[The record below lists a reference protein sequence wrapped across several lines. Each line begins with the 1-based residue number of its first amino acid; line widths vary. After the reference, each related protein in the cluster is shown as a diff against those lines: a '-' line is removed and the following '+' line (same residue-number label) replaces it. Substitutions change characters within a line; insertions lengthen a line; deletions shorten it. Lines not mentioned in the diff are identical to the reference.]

1 MRITERRL
9 RSLIREEAQVILEG
23 KRDFIR
29 PELPDPKGKI
39 IKNPTRELLAS
50 ELFPHLWAPG
60 SSQRDREFMR
70 DDERFHPQNLELFYD
85 SIKRSFGDE
94 LKNFREIEVFP
105 FRTDEG
111 MPAAFRWYRAN
122 SAPLSPTRI
131 HIGDSLPPVA
141 YQWEAELV
149 RSRYTGQTVTYSP
162 HWEWKFNIVDS
173 SSYDLDQ
180 TFTDW
185 TSRNL
190 NNPGP
195 GHFAPVTR
203 KEIEEAYDLMLDNPE
218 HRERGIFSRIIGT
231 PLNTK
236 QVNAMQERIWKI
248 ANEFARKHGAP
259 VRKIRGL

>member
-23 KRDFIR
+23 KKDFVR
-29 PELPDPKGKI
+29 PVLPEPEGKI
-39 IKNPTRELLAS
+39 IKNPTRESLSS

-60 SSQRDREFMR
+60 SYQRDREFMR

-111 MPAAFRWYRAN
+111 LPAAFRWWQAN
-122 SAPLSPTRI
+122 QAPWGPI
-131 HIGDSLPPVA
+131 KINIGGSLPPVA
-141 YQWEAELV
+141 YQWEAKLV
-149 RSRYTGQTVTYSP
+149 RMVYTEPTVTYSP
-162 HWEWKFNIVDS
+162 HWKWDFHLVDDRSRSLDKLFTNGENTS
-173 SSYDLDQ
+173 SLGYL
-180 TFTDW
+180 
-185 TSRNL
+185 
-190 NNPGP
+190 
-195 GHFAPVTR
+195 APVTR

-218 HRERGIFSRIIGT
+218 HRERGIFSRIMGK
-231 PLNTK
+231 PLDIK
-236 QVNAMQERIWKI
+236 QEVAMKVRIWKI

-259 VRKIRGL
+259 VRKVQGL